1 MQRGFDIWMRTTS
14 SLNCYWIRDR
24 VKEEARHDLGLEWKK
39 GTIGAF
45 GCLGMCCYKAFGIYI
60 ILFDQSVKINV

>member
-1 MQRGFDIWMRTTS
+1 MIWA
-14 SLNCYWIRDR
+14 W
-24 VKEEARHDLGLEWKK
+24 KGKK